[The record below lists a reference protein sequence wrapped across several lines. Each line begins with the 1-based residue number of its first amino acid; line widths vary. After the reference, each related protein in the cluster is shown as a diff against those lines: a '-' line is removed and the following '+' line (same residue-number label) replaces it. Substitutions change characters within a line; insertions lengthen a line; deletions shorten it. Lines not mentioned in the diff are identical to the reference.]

1 MTDDGEKLWKN
12 LLSSNIFW
20 GSALFSETVK
30 KLTVNGYRVVLAKIL
45 NPLLLELL
53 LVGEAYGA
61 THIHGLFGLVNN
73 FGIIGSE
80 GLPASGFLGF
90 CLTEAHVVNHGIIAL
105 SHDHLVNLDIGAE
118 LLAELRNQILFG
130 KPGVAEVADG
140 GIGERVGNGRNHIA
154 LVAGSVP
161 AEFVAVGAEVG
172 FACLKWIGI
181 AWLAVSAI
189 PFIALL
195 ARTFNGAEAQPRHPK
210 FLGIDSLT
218 VLSALLFFI
227 FGVLLMYTTLHS
239 ETLHAPA
246 GTPEDDGKV
255 PTDTVYEEALF
266 TYQNPVIDT
275 ATTVADT
282 MTDLSD
288 PDLVTPDESFDPTI
302 EPDPSNPAPQDT
314 VNYF

>member
-1 MTDDGEKLWKN
+1 MVKSYGKIYYPL
-12 LLSSNIFW
+12 IFF
-20 GSALFSETVK
+20 GGAPYSQRPS
-30 KLTVNGYRVVLAKIL
+30 
-45 NPLLLELL
+45 LLLELL

-172 FACLKWIGI
+172 FEAF
-181 AWLAVSAI
+181 AVLVGSV
-189 PFIALL
+189 PHVFI
-195 ARTFNGAEAQPRHPK
+195 
-210 FLGIDSLT
+210 
-218 VLSALLFFI
+218 
-227 FGVLLMYTTLHS
+227 
-239 ETLHAPA
+239 
-246 GTPEDDGKV
+246 
-255 PTDTVYEEALF
+255 
-266 TYQNPVIDT
+266 
-275 ATTVADT
+275 
-282 MTDLSD
+282 
-288 PDLVTPDESFDPTI
+288 
-302 EPDPSNPAPQDT
+302 
-314 VNYF
+314 

>member
-1 MTDDGEKLWKN
+1 MKIKQIYNPKKVYDGWFESYFIKPWIRHYADFVHGESAGDCLRSLLAWLVMTLGLAG
-12 LLSSNIFW
+12 LLM
-20 GSALFSETVK
+20 G
-30 KLTVNGYRVVLAKIL
+30 
-45 NPLLLELL
+45 
-53 LVGEAYGA
+53 LVGLMG
-61 THIHGLFGLVNN
+61 
-73 FGIIGSE
+73 
-80 GLPASGFLGF
+80 P
-90 CLTEAHVVNHGIIAL
+90 
-105 SHDHLVNLDIGAE
+105 
-118 LLAELRNQILFG
+118 
-130 KPGVAEVADG
+130 
-140 GIGERVGNGRNHIA
+140 
-154 LVAGSVP
+154 
-161 AEFVAVGAEVG
+161 EVG

-181 AWLAVSAI
+181 AWLAASAI

-246 GTPEDDGKV
+246 GTPEDDGAV

-275 ATTVADT
+275 AATVTDT

-288 PDLVTPDESFDPTI
+288 PDLVTPDESYDPTI

>member
-1 MTDDGEKLWKN
+1 MSKLKPAILALFIIAFVPISN
-12 LLSSNIFW
+12 AVERGIDLSSPEYIRLGWPCLCCIIF
-20 GSALFSETVK
+20 G
-30 KLTVNGYRVVLAKIL
+30 
-45 NPLLLELL
+45 
-53 LVGEAYGA
+53 
-61 THIHGLFGLVNN
+61 
-73 FGIIGSE
+73 
-80 GLPASGFLGF
+80 
-90 CLTEAHVVNHGIIAL
+90 
-105 SHDHLVNLDIGAE
+105 
-118 LLAELRNQILFG
+118 
-130 KPGVAEVADG
+130 
-140 GIGERVGNGRNHIA
+140 
-154 LVAGSVP
+154 
-161 AEFVAVGAEVG
+161 
-172 FACLKWIGI
+172 
-181 AWLAVSAI
+181 
-189 PFIALL
+189 
-195 ARTFNGAEAQPRHPK
+195 
-210 FLGIDSLT
+210 
-218 VLSALLFFI
+218 ALLFFI